1 MTYWVKMIKYIKR
14 KRLIESLLRQL
25 REEKDNVNQSL
36 IDGEYD
42 IASSQQQ
49 IAFKTGKALRK
60 LLNM

>member
-1 MTYWVKMIKYIKR
+1 MIKYIKR

-25 REEKDNVNQSL
+25 REEKDSVNQSL

-49 IAFKTGKALRK
+49 IAFKTGKALIK